1 MQHILNACH
10 IEEGETRE
18 RGNEKKKEWVVCL
31 LFRSP
36 DLSTSRD
43 PFDAACHIAIV
54 HIIYTHQMVCIDHII
69 MYKRNHLERRNRQL
83 FLLSFLLPPYAGV
96 YIVLRQSGFYYSYNV
111 KRRSVLF
118 FFLLENF
125 QIVFPAFVYTPADR
139 APLIVCP
146 YKYCIYLIIIR
157 FREALAEF
165 LFSSLKWDEA
175 NVANH

>member
-1 MQHILNACH
+1 MTGHPSCNIFWTLVTLRR
-10 IEEGETRE
+10 GRRE
-18 RGNEKKKEWVVCL
+18 REGTKKKEWVVCL

-111 KRRSVLF
+111 KRRFVLF
-118 FFLLENF
+118 FFSPGKFSNCFSRLCLYSSRQGPVDCLPI
-125 QIVFPAFVYTPADR
+125 QILYIF
-139 APLIVCP
+139 
-146 YKYCIYLIIIR
+146 
-157 FREALAEF
+157 
-165 LFSSLKWDEA
+165 
-175 NVANH
+175 NNHPF